1 MSTEDTTK
9 FDEARAYAAAMRR
22 MHLWVGADIIDSLVE
37 ESEKLR
43 QAARLSRSIADE
55 YSAERDALRAE
66 NEELR
71 SGWVQ
76 AKYTDWK
83 VAARKPG
90 NDTWQSTGTIRNDEP
105 LARKRLRLHRDM
117 GTQPILYK
125 RSVRVIECPWVEVS
139 E

>member
-37 ESEKLR
+37 ENEKLR

-55 YSAERDALRAE
+55 YSAERDALRAQ
-66 NEELR
+66 LD
-71 SGWVQ
+71 SM
-76 AKYTDWK
+76 T
-83 VAARKPG
+83 
-90 NDTWQSTGTIRNDEP
+90 
-105 LARKRLRLHRDM
+105 KRHASALGAISRV
-117 GTQPILYK
+117 
-125 RSVRVIECPWVEVS
+125 RSVVMSKDGDYLDGADFDGLAGEVQNALGPWVEVS